1 MISSRLK
8 QNFKNEFARS
18 PSAKVGLALVALT
31 LAVVIFAPVLATR
44 DPTGQNIMQGQIP
57 PSLAHPLGTD
67 NLGRDVF
74 SRVLYGARVS
84 VLVGI
89 FAVSISLCIGV
100 TLGIVSGFFGGRVDD
115 LIMRATDTMM
125 TIPGL
130 IIAIAIF
137 GILGPQQVRIPDP
150 FVALGITPEMP
161 AEFVLPGTVIFALGV
176 TGWTRFARIARGE
189 ALTLREEEYV
199 LSSRAMGAG
208 SAHMMRKHIL
218 PNSLTPIMVLGTIR
232 IANAILSES
241 SLAFLGFS
249 GATISWGLDIAFG
262 RQYLAS
268 AWWVPVFPGV
278 AIVLTIIGINL
289 LGDLARDAID
299 PNVSEED
306 RV

>member
-1 MISSRLK
+1 MISNRLK
-8 QNFKNEFARS
+8 QNFRNEFAQS
-18 PSAKVGLALVALT
+18 PAAKLGSVLVALT
-31 LAVVIFAPVLATR
+31 ILAAVFAPVIAPF
-44 DPTGQNIMQGQIP
+44 DPTGQDLLGGQVS
-57 PSLAHPLGTD
+57 PSLTHPLGTD

-84 VLVGI
+84 VLVGVL
-89 FAVSISLCIGV
+89 AVTISLCIGV
-100 TLGIVSGFFGGRVDD
+100 TLGIVSGYFGGRVDD
-115 LIMRATDTMM
+115 VIMRGTDTMM

-137 GILGPQQVRIPDP
+137 GLLGPQQVRVPDP
-150 FVALGITPEMP
+150 FVLAGLTPEMP
-161 AEFVLPGTVIFALGV
+161 EEFVLPGTVIVALGV

-199 LSSRAMGAG
+199 LSARAMGAG
-208 SAHMMRKHIL
+208 SVHTMKEHIL
-218 PNSLTPIMVLGTIR
+218 PNSLTPIMVLATIR
-232 IANAILSES
+232 VANAILSES

-262 RQYLAS
+262 REYLAS

-278 AIVLTIIGINL
+278 AIVVTIIGINL

-299 PNVSEED
+299 PNISESD